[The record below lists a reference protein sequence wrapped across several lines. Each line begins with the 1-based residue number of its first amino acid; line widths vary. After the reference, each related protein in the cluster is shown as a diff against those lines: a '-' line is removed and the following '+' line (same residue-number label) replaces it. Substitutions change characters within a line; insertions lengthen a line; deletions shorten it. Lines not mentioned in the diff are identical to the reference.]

1 MTIEIVSL
9 LKEKAITAS
18 DDAVTVNKVAQSQFK
33 KWLQKGLN
41 RERYYEKLKEE
52 IENEKMD

>member
-18 DDAVTVNKVAQSQFK
+18 DDAVTVNKTKAWTGARK
-33 KWLQKGLN
+33 NYKGK
-41 RERYYEKLKEE
+41 RH
-52 IENEKMD
+52 

>member
-18 DDAVTVNKVAQSQFK
+18 DDAVTVNKTKAWTGARK
-33 KWLQKGLN
+33 NYKGKRHLTK
-41 RERYYEKLKEE
+41 RKRL
-52 IENEKMD
+52 

>member
-18 DDAVTVNKVAQSQFK
+18 DDAVTVNKKHGQELEK
-33 KWLQKGLN
+33 ITK
-41 RERYYEKLKEE
+41 ERG
-52 IENEKMD
+52 I